1 MRPDLVGIKG
11 DSLYYAKKVKKNT
24 FFPYNKILNL
34 ILINS
39 FKGTKH
45 CSLLVGNNTKVSYT
59 VNFCCS
65 ASGSFLPAFIIY
77 KAKKMYPTWTEN
89 GLNGAK
95 YSISDSGWMESEQF
109 KLWFSDIF
117 LEGTKNLTGP
127 KILFYDGHGSH
138 ISLELIDLAIKNNVH
153 LLCLPAHSSAHF
165 QPLDVAVYKEVK
177 RNWKK
182 KLE

>member
-1 MRPDLVGIKG
+1 LPTGAKG
-11 DSLYYAKKVKKNT
+11 
-24 FFPYNKILNL
+24 
-34 ILINS
+34 
-39 FKGTKH
+39 
-45 CSLLVGNNTKVSYT
+45 
-59 VNFCCS
+59 
-65 ASGSFLPAFIIY
+65 
-77 KAKKMYPTWTEN
+77 PT
-89 GLNGAK
+89 GAK

-182 KLE
+182 NLTNSI